1 MIIIEKQLE
10 RNLKRLTSNSQFS
23 FKILFK
29 LDFKTVNYDPIKLY
43 LNYLLKKLSM
53 IKLSFILI
61 TFPIKRIF
69 KCEDILKNVSLK
81 ILKMVKYNTYNYV

>member
-29 LDFKTVNYDPIKLY
+29 LAFKTVNYDPIKLY
-43 LNYLLKKLSM
+43 LN
-53 IKLSFILI
+53 
-61 TFPIKRIF
+61 
-69 KCEDILKNVSLK
+69 
-81 ILKMVKYNTYNYV
+81 